1 MLKRKT
7 LRNKGIIIKTKF
19 FGGQLAPRKMFRD
32 DLWWNT
38 EPEIENII
46 EVKPNPMV
54 IKAEQIFRDALKK

>member
-1 MLKRKT
+1 M
-7 LRNKGIIIKTKF
+7 KTKF